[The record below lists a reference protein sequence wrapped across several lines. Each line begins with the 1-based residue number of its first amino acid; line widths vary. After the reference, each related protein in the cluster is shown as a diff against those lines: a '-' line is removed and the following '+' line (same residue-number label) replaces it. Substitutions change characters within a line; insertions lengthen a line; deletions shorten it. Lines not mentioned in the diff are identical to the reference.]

1 MPGERTLAI
10 GEYIFREGESAVYGY
25 VVKSGQIAIVKSGLD
40 GEIILSELGPGSLFG
55 EMALIDSEPR
65 SAAARAQ
72 EETVLTEIGSERFNE
87 YIRNNPDGARRIM
100 QTLVGQ
106 IRTANM

>member
-40 GEIILSELGPGSLFG
+40 GEIILSELGPGLSL
-55 EMALIDSEPR
+55 IH
-65 SAAARAQ
+65 
-72 EETVLTEIGSERFNE
+72 I
-87 YIRNNPDGARRIM
+87 
-100 QTLVGQ
+100 
-106 IRTANM
+106 